1 MNFCAVSPCKRAI
14 ALKALRLNKPAGSSD
29 DFAATQLLRFWRY
42 PEFGEGAR
50 AMLPVA
56 PGIAAWALMTGV
68 AMMKSGLSL
77 VESLAMALL
86 VFAGSSQLA
95 AMPLLIAGAP
105 AWVILATGF
114 CVNLRFVVF
123 SLHLRP
129 YMMHLPLWRRMLG
142 GYLTADLTYVLFT
155 RRFPHPA
162 GHDTPSN
169 GMPLNAINSVANSA
183 QNATGNG
190 CNGSKISDSSAS
202 QERARQQAYLLGN
215 SLVNWASWMFPCVAG
230 VLLANLIP
238 QRWGLGFAGVLALLG
253 IACSLA
259 SSQLRI
265 VSALIAGAAGVV
277 AFALPLRLN
286 ILVAIAV
293 AVVICVG
300 LERFRPHDSAQS
312 GKA

>member
-1 MNFCAVSPCKRAI
+1 VKS
-14 ALKALRLNKPAGSSD
+14 LKVHRVDKPAQ
-29 DFAATQLLRFWRY
+29 AKAYFWQY
-42 PEFGEGAR
+42 PEFFIGAR
-50 AMLPVA
+50 DMASVA
-56 PGIAAWALMTGV
+56 PGIAAWGLMTGV

-95 AMPLLIAGAP
+95 AMPLILAGAP
-105 AWVILATGF
+105 VWVILATSF

-129 YMMHLPLWRRMLG
+129 YMMHLPLWRRLLG

-155 RRFPHPA
+155 RRYPNPVE
-162 GHDTPSN
+162 
-169 GMPLNAINSVANSA
+169 NAIKLEANNVDSMPPDSLNDVGNSVQKMA
-183 QNATGNG
+183 
-190 CNGSKISDSSAS
+190 I
-202 QERARQQAYLLGN
+202 ERARQQAYLLGN
-215 SLVNWASWMFPCVAG
+215 GLVNWSSWVFPSIAG
-230 VLLANLIP
+230 VFLANWIP
-238 QRWGLGFAGVLALLG
+238 QAWGLGFAGVLALVG

-259 SSQLRI
+259 SSPLRI

-293 AVVICVG
+293 AVVVCLG
-300 LERFRPHDSAQS
+300 LERFRLAS
-312 GKA
+312 GKAP

>member
-1 MNFCAVSPCKRAI
+1 M
-14 ALKALRLNKPAGSSD
+14 
-29 DFAATQLLRFWRY
+29 RFWQY

-50 AMLPVA
+50 DMLPVA
-56 PGIAAWALMTGV
+56 PGIAAWGLMTGV
-68 AMMKSGLSL
+68 AMMKSGLSM

-95 AMPLLIAGAP
+95 AMPLIIAGAP
-105 AWVILATGF
+105 MWVILATGF

-129 YMMHLPLWRRMLG
+129 YMMHLPTWRRLLG

-155 RRFPHPA
+155 RRFPHPVA
-162 GHDTPSN
+162 DATA
-169 GMPLNAINSVANSA
+169 AINSEASRA
-183 QNATGNG
+183 DSMTATSQNDGKKLAH
-190 CNGSKISDSSAS
+190 
-202 QERARQQAYLLGN
+202 ERAQQQAYLLGN
-215 SLVNWASWMFPCVAG
+215 SLVNWASWVFPCVAG

-238 QRWGLGFAGVLALLG
+238 QRWGLGFAGILALVG

-286 ILVAIAV
+286 ILVAIGV
-293 AVVICVG
+293 AVVVCLS
-300 LERFRPHDSAQS
+300 LERFRLIPES
-312 GKA
+312 KA

>member
-1 MNFCAVSPCKRAI
+1 VSDI
-14 ALKALRLNKPAGSSD
+14 AGS
-29 DFAATQLLRFWRY
+29 QKHFWQY
-42 PEFGEGAR
+42 EEFKEGAR

-56 PGIAAWALMTGV
+56 PGIASWGLMTGV

-77 VESLAMALL
+77 TESLAMALL

-95 AMPLLIAGAP
+95 AMPLILTGAP
-105 AWVILATGF
+105 VWVILATGF

-129 YMMHLPLWRRMLG
+129 YMMHLPLWRRLIG

-155 RRFPHPA
+155 KRYPHA
-162 GHDTPSN
+162 LSDKIC
-169 GMPLNAINSVANSA
+169 AINSIALSAYNTPANSL
-183 QNATGNG
+183 ND
-190 CNGSKISDSSAS
+190 SKISEKNEADAIAE
-202 QERARQQAYLLGN
+202 QRVKQQAFLLGN
-215 SLVNWASWMFPCVAG
+215 SLVNWASWVVPCVAG

-238 QRWGLGFAGVLALLG
+238 QRWGLGFAGILALVG

-259 SSQLRI
+259 SSRLRV
-265 VSALIAGAAGVV
+265 VSALIAGAAGVA

-293 AVVICVG
+293 AVVVCVS
-300 LERFRPHDSAQS
+300 LERLRTDGPALE
-312 GKA
+312 KAP

>member
-1 MNFCAVSPCKRAI
+1 MPRH
-14 ALKALRLNKPAGSSD
+14 
-29 DFAATQLLRFWRY
+29 FWQY
-42 PEFGEGAR
+42 PEFREGAR

-56 PGIAAWALMTGV
+56 PGIASWGLMTGV

-77 VESLAMALL
+77 TESLAMALL

-95 AMPLLIAGAP
+95 AMPLIIAGAP
-105 AWVILATGF
+105 MWVILATGF

-155 RRFPHPA
+155 KRYPHPTGDA
-162 GHDTPSN
+162 IKREASRADPMTAN
-169 GMPLNAINSVANSA
+169 GPNDLENA
-183 QNATGNG
+183 Q
-190 CNGSKISDSSAS
+190 K
-202 QERARQQAYLLGN
+202 ERHQQQAFLLGN
-215 SLVNWASWMFPCVAG
+215 SLVNWFSWVAFCVAG

-238 QRWGLGFAGVLALLG
+238 QAWGLGFAGILALVG

-259 SSQLRI
+259 TSQLRV

-286 ILVAIAV
+286 ILVAIGV
-293 AVVICVG
+293 AVVVCLS
-300 LERFRPHDSAQS
+300 LERFRPTREAKS
-312 GKA
+312 

>member
-1 MNFCAVSPCKRAI
+1 MNKS
-14 ALKALRLNKPAGSSD
+14 
-29 DFAATQLLRFWRY
+29 RFWQH
-42 PEFGEGAR
+42 PEFLIGAKD
-50 AMLPVA
+50 MSHVA
-56 PGIAAWALMTGV
+56 PGIAAWGLMTGV

-95 AMPLLIAGAP
+95 AMPLIVAGAP
-105 AWVILATGF
+105 MWVILATGF

-129 YMMHLPLWRRMLG
+129 YMMHLPLWRRLLG

-155 RRFPHPA
+155 QRFPQ
-162 GHDTPSN
+162 PSAE
-169 GMPLNAINSVANSA
+169 LA
-183 QNATGNG
+183 QRQA
-190 CNGSKISDSSAS
+190 
-202 QERARQQAYLLGN
+202 QQAYLLGN
-215 SLVNWASWMFPCVAG
+215 SLVNWGSWVIACVLG

-238 QRWGLGFAGVLALLG
+238 ERWGLGFAGILALVG

-259 SSQLRI
+259 SSRLRV
-265 VSALIAGAAGVV
+265 VSAAIAGAAGVA

-293 AVVICVG
+293 AVVVCLSLRGIRSRVQ
-300 LERFRPHDSAQS
+300 A
-312 GKA
+312 